1 MIGLAFFSAGPLL
14 FAQRSAKGSINIVFE
29 HFVDTAVL
37 QLDTMVYH
45 NALGQSYKVSNFKY
59 YVSNFQLIKSNGEP
73 GKSGGEIFL
82 VREDEAKSKSV
93 SVSNIK
99 EDTFTG
105 MRFMIGVDSLYNC
118 SGAQS
123 GELDPIN
130 GMFWAWNT
138 GYIFLKLEGTSPSST
153 ATGNI
158 FEYHI
163 GGYKY
168 PSNCMRTVTIEFK
181 TPLKITKDHISI
193 LKIKADV
200 SEIIKGPSTIDF
212 SSLPVVTDQKNANVI
227 ADNYLDI
234 FSLKE
239 IIQ

>member
-1 MIGLAFFSAGPLL
+1 
-14 FAQRSAKGSINIVFE
+14 
-29 HFVDTAVL
+29 
-37 QLDTMVYH
+37 MVYH